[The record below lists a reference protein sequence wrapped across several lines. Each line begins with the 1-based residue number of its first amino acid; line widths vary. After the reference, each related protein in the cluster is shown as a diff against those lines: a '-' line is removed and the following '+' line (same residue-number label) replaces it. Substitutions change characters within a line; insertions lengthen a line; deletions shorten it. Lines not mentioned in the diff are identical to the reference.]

1 MFFFLVINLI
11 LTKFK
16 KTTKQVKIDHTIID
30 YNKLKL
36 STGLS
41 KSVLKKTVHRFQ
53 VSVSKMSC
61 DFVLTRASNTEFHEK
76 IITGLIRLD
85 DDSRFVIP
93 GHLAT
98 SILIQYSM
106 KKESTLFKIS
116 ATRILSG
123 SIIDIVNI
131 FYISCSSGFEI
142 VETNELKPRLP
153 FIVIEGVTEYND
165 RVESKKSFVERLN
178 EAGLREI
185 VCCYMAKHDQYPGKK
200 LESTNSNFES
210 LLLEPE
216 GPYSLFSYRKNY
228 LSERDRASVIGCSS
242 ENASLF
248 FIKHIFCSSLSA

>member
-1 MFFFLVINLI
+1 VKTIDFILSNLQKIRYNARQLIAAVDSNRDARERNLSLQDYLKDNGLDFFFSKYFFFLVINLI

-131 FYISCSSGFEI
+131 FYRSCSSGFEI

-185 VCCYMAKHDQYPGKK
+185 VCCYMAKHDQYPGK
-200 LESTNSNFES
+200 N
-210 LLLEPE
+210 
-216 GPYSLFSYRKNY
+216 
-228 LSERDRASVIGCSS
+228 
-242 ENASLF
+242 
-248 FIKHIFCSSLSA
+248 